1 MSWQLERPIPAL
13 PSSYF
18 WTWDHCTNHVLDDP
32 GNQTFGCYNRYLKRP
47 ETFVEDYRR
56 LTDLAASLGVKGIVI
71 WGFLRDAHG
80 GVEFA
85 KRVAEYAASRGVA
98 IMPGVGTTHYGG
110 VYYEG
115 DHPYCIET
123 FLRKNP
129 DAYMI
134 NEDGSPRPGSACAG
148 HPAFR
153 EWMAEGLAWLFRE
166 FAIGGMNLENGDLMV
181 CHCPRCREHKAA
193 WPVNDPDFFRLQ
205 AMSYVPALQTLTG
218 KLADN
223 LITWATYTGFL
234 PDGVMAN
241 MSPGEFQLASMY
253 CQRPAIFDRAPEQ
266 SIAQWTL
273 TGMVRHAQWT
283 VRQQDGADASLRPLP
298 LLAYLDD
305 GAPAAAL
312 DIPQWPKGLSP
323 PSGTRHVGFMHQGNQ
338 CTMDRYEPV
347 VSSIK
352 EGCLRAYRAGL
363 EGVSIHGE
371 VTPRHTPW
379 ALNYLAFSH
388 FIHWPEDSLREFGRK
403 TLGRVMDSEEEGE
416 AYIELLA
423 HLESGPL
430 TEAQRKDMINRT
442 RLATDKVYRPDGQ
455 AVEHVMS
462 RWRLWDWLYV
472 MDQGPIRRHVINTY

>member
-1 MSWQLERPIPAL
+1 MPRQLERPTPAL
-13 PSSYF
+13 PSSYL
-18 WTWDHCTNHVLDDP
+18 WTWDHKTNLVLDDP
-32 GNQTFGCYNRYLKRP
+32 GNQTFGCYNRYLKQP

-56 LTDLAASLGVKGIVI
+56 LTDLAAALGVKGIVI
-71 WGFLRDAHG
+71 WGFLRDSHG
-80 GVEFA
+80 GIEFA
-85 KRVAEYAASRGVA
+85 KRVAEYAASRGVS

-134 NEDGSPRPGSACAG
+134 KEDGSVRPGSACSS
-148 HPAFR
+148 HPVFR
-153 EWMAEGLAWLFRE
+153 EWMTEGLEWLFRQ
-166 FAIGGMNLENGDLMV
+166 FAIGGINLENGDLMV
-181 CHCPRCREHKAA
+181 CHCPRCKNHKSG
-193 WPVNDPDFFRLQ
+193 WPADDPDFFRLQ

-218 KLADN
+218 KMADN

-234 PDGVMAN
+234 PGGVESQSN
-241 MSPGEFQLASMY
+241 PGAVQITSMY
-253 CQRPAIFDRAPEQ
+253 CQRPVIFDRAPDQ

-273 TGMVRHAQWT
+273 TGMVRQRDA
-283 VRQQDGADASLRPLP
+283 ADEGLRPLP
-298 LLAYLDD
+298 LLSYLED

-312 DIPQWPKGLSP
+312 DIPQWPKAVIP
-323 PSGTRHVGFMHQGNQ
+323 PDGTRHVGFVHQGND
-338 CTMDRYEPV
+338 CTYDRYELV

-363 EGVSIHGE
+363 EGVSVHGE

-379 ALNYLAFSH
+379 LLNYLAFSH

-403 TLGRVMDSEEEGE
+403 TLGQVMDSEEEGE

-430 TEAQRKDMINRT
+430 TEAQRKEMITRT
-442 RLATDKVYRPDGQ
+442 RRATDKVYSPDGRP
-455 AVEHVMS
+455 VERVMD

>member
-1 MSWQLERPIPAL
+1 MLQLDRPNPAL

-32 GNQTFGCYNRYLKRP
+32 GNQVFGCYNRYLKQP

-56 LTDLAASLGVKGIVI
+56 LTDLAAGLGVKGIVI

-80 GVEFA
+80 GVEFS
-85 KRVAEYAASRGVA
+85 KRVAEYAASKGVA

-123 FLRKNP
+123 FLTEHP

-134 NEDGSPRPGSACAG
+134 KEDGSPRAGSACPS

-153 EWMAEGLAWLFRE
+153 AWMTEGLEWLFRE
-166 FAIGGMNLENGDLMV
+166 FAIGGVNFENGDLMV
-181 CHCPRCREHKAA
+181 CHCPRCNEHKAG
-193 WPVNDPDFFRLQ
+193 WPDGDPDFFRLQ
-205 AMSYVPALQTLTG
+205 AMSYVPALQTLDRQ
-218 KLADN
+218 LADK
-223 LITWATYTGFL
+223 LITWAAYTGFMTGENEDTL
-234 PDGVMAN
+234 DPLLVQIPS
-241 MSPGEFQLASMY
+241 MS
-253 CQRPAIFDRAPEQ
+253 CKRPVIFDRAPAQ

-273 TGMVRHAQWT
+273 TWMVRQRDMAY
-283 VRQQDGADASLRPLP
+283 DRPLP
-298 LLAYLDD
+298 LLAFLDD

-312 DIPQWPKGLSP
+312 DIPQWPNAVIP
-323 PSGTRHVGFMHQGNQ
+323 PSGMRSVGFLHQGSQ
-338 CTMDRYEPV
+338 CTLDRYEPV
-347 VSSIK
+347 ISTIK

-371 VTPRHTPW
+371 MTPRHATW
-379 ALNYLAFSH
+379 QLNYLAFSH

-403 TLGRVMDSEEEGE
+403 TLGQIMENEEEGE
-416 AYIELLA
+416 AFIELYA
-423 HLESGPL
+423 HLESGSF
-430 TEAQRKDMINRT
+430 TEDHRKEMITRT
-442 RLATDKVYRPDGQ
+442 RLATDKVEHGDIQ
-455 AVEHVMS
+455 HVEPIMD

-472 MDQGPIRRHVINTY
+472 MDQGPTRRQVINTY